1 MEDVCVGGGGEKS
14 DRGGDG
20 KRQGRV
26 CVGGG
31 QQVWDG
37 WRQGRVCV
45 CVWGRRA
52 RGGRRRASG
61 GGGGEPG
68 AGEGMTGRDE
78 ARVGMGGA
86 LKYGKAE
93 GGGCGAGGDGRTC
106 VYSCVCVCYG
116 AYSTC
121 VLTREHVCVRAC
133 AAAATPPAPSRAPP
147 PAYPPQ
153 PPQPPHPKPPKP
165 HSPDPPGLT
174 RRRGIERERP
184 AGVPPES
191 FTARLCVCA
200 RARVKTCVRVE
211 GGGSAAVTPFK
222 AWLDPPGSLQ
232 GPPSRASFDQFRLP
246 SVGDPRHLTR
256 RGPSRAVLRPG

>member
-1 MEDVCVGGGGEKS
+1 MEDVCVWGGGEKS

-31 QQVWDG
+31 EQVWDG
-37 WRQGRVCV
+37 WRHGHVCV

-52 RGGRRRASG
+52 RGGRRRAS

-93 GGGCGAGGDGRTC
+93 GGACGAGGDGRTC
-106 VYSCVCVCYG
+106 VYSCVCVCDG
-116 AYSTC
+116 TYSTC

-165 HSPDPPGLT
+165 HPPK
-174 RRRGIERERP
+174 RNRERE
-184 AGVPPES
+184 
-191 FTARLCVCA
+191 
-200 RARVKTCVRVE
+200 
-211 GGGSAAVTPFK
+211 
-222 AWLDPPGSLQ
+222 
-232 GPPSRASFDQFRLP
+232 
-246 SVGDPRHLTR
+246 TR
-256 RGPSRAVLRPG
+256 RGPSRVVHRAAVCVCVRAREDMRESGGGGGARL